1 MEKRQVE
8 ILAPA
13 GSFDS
18 MKAAVAA
25 GADAVYMGGSRFGA
39 RAYADNPDE
48 KGLLEAIDY
57 VHLHGRRLYMTVNTL
72 FKEDEL
78 KELEN
83 YMLPYCERGLDGVI
97 VQDLGALAFMR
108 RHFPGLE
115 LHSSTQMT
123 VTSVYGA
130 RMMKEMG
137 CSRVVTA
144 REMSLEEIRRIH
156 DEADIEIESFVHGAL
171 CYCYSGQ
178 CLMSSLIGGRSGNRG
193 RCAQPCRLPYSVYEP
208 GDISRMNGK
217 HSVPEQ
223 AGQAGARSRISEQT
237 GKKNRGKKPA
247 SSGQP
252 GPSPLN
258 KSSERYVL
266 SLKDLCTLDILP
278 DIIEAGVYSLKIEG
292 RMKSPRYTAGVVSI
306 YRKYVDRYLEQG
318 RDGYC
323 VEPEDRKMLLDLFD
337 RGGFT
342 DGYYARHNGRGMV
355 ALREKPEFR
364 EGNQKLFEYLDKTYV
379 EAELK
384 EKVRGH
390 VELAEGEP
398 SRLTLECRKE
408 KVQVLGQAP
417 QAAEKQPMTREKV
430 LKQLNK
436 TGGSPFCFETLT
448 AQIEGDLFLPVQA
461 LNELRRTGFQ
471 ELEKKL
477 TGARAMTGE
486 GGMGEESRQ
495 EENGA
500 DGAALVI
507 GHSSAAQES
516 RSVLIQTAA
525 PQSQPGLTQ
534 SQAQPP
540 AQPVLTAFLEETAQL
555 SPVLARGE
563 ISVVYLD
570 ADGFSPDQWRDIANR
585 CHDRGKQ
592 CWLAL
597 PQIFRSHAQR
607 YLGASRHLLCQAGFD
622 GVLIRALEETVWLKD
637 LMEQEKPEL
646 PLPFGMDAS
655 VYGWNSRSAKVL
667 ASVGASVLAMPWEL
681 NSREMEPVLETCRG
695 LGLTS
700 ELIIYGNA
708 PMMVSAQCITNTV
721 KGCTHKRGTLMMKDR
736 TGAVLPVKNHC
747 SFCYNTI
754 YNPAPLSLLGSE
766 KLVRRLRAERL
777 RLQFTVEGTEQ
788 TEKVLDAFIGSFVYD
803 RDVEVPFRD
812 FTRGHFKRGVE

>member
-8 ILAPA
+8 VLAPA
-13 GSFDS
+13 GSFES

-48 KGLLEAIDY
+48 KGLLEAMGY

-78 KELEN
+78 KDLEN
-83 YMLPYCERGLDGVI
+83 YMRPYCERGLDGVI

-130 RMMKEMG
+130 RMMKELG

-156 DEADIEIESFVHGAL
+156 DEVDIEIESFVHGAL

-208 GDISRMNGK
+208 EDISRMNGK

-237 GKKNRGKKPA
+237 GKRNQGKNPGA
-247 SSGQP
+247 SGRP

-306 YRKYVDRYLEQG
+306 YRKYVDRYLKQG
-318 RDGYC
+318 RDGYR

-384 EKVRGH
+384 ENVRGH

-436 TGGSPFCFETLT
+436 TGGSPFCFQTLT

-461 LNELRRTGFQ
+461 LNELRRAGFK

-477 TGARAMTGE
+477 TGA
-486 GGMGEESRQ
+486 
-495 EENGA
+495 
-500 DGAALVI
+500 ALAI
-507 GHSSAAQES
+507 GHSSADPTSQPVLIQNIAS
-516 RSVLIQTAA
+516 RSRPVLTQTAA
-525 PQSQPGLTQ
+525 PQS
-534 SQAQPP
+534 
-540 AQPVLTAFLEETAQL
+540 QPVLTAFLEETAQL
-555 SPVLARGE
+555 SPVLARDE

-570 ADGFSPDQWRDIANR
+570 ADGFGPDQWRDIADR
-585 CHDRGKQ
+585 CHNRGKQ

-607 YLGASRHLLCQAGFD
+607 YLGDSRHLLCQAGFD

-637 LMEQEKPEL
+637 LMEQEMPGF

-655 VYGWNSRSAKVL
+655 VYGWNSRSARVL
-667 ASVGASVLAMPWEL
+667 ASVGASMLTMPWEL
-681 NSREMEPVLETCRG
+681 NSRELEPVLASCRG

-766 KLVRRLRAERL
+766 KLVRRLMAERL

-788 TEKVLDAFIGSFVYD
+788 TEKVLDAFIGSFVYN
-803 RDVEVPFRD
+803 RDVDVPFRD

>member
-355 ALREKPEFR
+355 ALREKTEFR

-471 ELEKKL
+471 ELETKL

-486 GGMGEESRQ
+486 GGMGAESRQ

-507 GHSSAAQES
+507 GHSSAALES

-534 SQAQPP
+534 SPAQPP

>member
-355 ALREKPEFR
+355 ALREKTEFR

-486 GGMGEESRQ
+486 GGMGAESRQ

-534 SQAQPP
+534 SPAQPP

>member
-8 ILAPA
+8 VLAPA
-13 GSFDS
+13 GSFES

-48 KGLLEAIDY
+48 KGLLEAMGY

-78 KELEN
+78 NDLEN
-83 YMLPYCERGLDGVI
+83 YMRPYCERGLDGVI

-130 RMMKEMG
+130 RMMKELG

-156 DEADIEIESFVHGAL
+156 DEVDIEIESFVHGAL

-208 GDISRMNGK
+208 EDISRMNGK

-237 GKKNRGKKPA
+237 EKRNQGKKPGA
-247 SSGQP
+247 SGRP

-306 YRKYVDRYLEQG
+306 YRKYVDRYLKQG
-318 RDGYC
+318 RDGYR

-384 EKVRGH
+384 ENVRGH

-436 TGGSPFCFETLT
+436 TGGSPFCFQTLT

-461 LNELRRTGFQ
+461 LNELRRAGFE

-477 TGARAMTGE
+477 TGA
-486 GGMGEESRQ
+486 
-495 EENGA
+495 
-500 DGAALVI
+500 ALAI
-507 GHSSAAQES
+507 GHSSADPTS
-516 RSVLIQTAA
+516 RPVLIQNIASQSRPVLTQTAA
-525 PQSQPGLTQ
+525 PQS
-534 SQAQPP
+534 
-540 AQPVLTAFLEETAQL
+540 QPVLTAFLEETAQL

-570 ADGFSPDQWRDIANR
+570 ADGFGPDQWRDIADR

-607 YLGASRHLLCQAGFD
+607 YLGDSRHLLCQAGFD

-637 LMEQEKPEL
+637 LMEQEMPGL

-655 VYGWNSRSAKVL
+655 VYGWNSRSARVL
-667 ASVGASVLAMPWEL
+667 ASVGASMLTMPWEL
-681 NSREMEPVLETCRG
+681 NSRELEPVLESCRG

-766 KLVRRLRAERL
+766 KLVRRLMAERL

-788 TEKVLDAFIGSFVYD
+788 TEKVLDAFIGSFVYN
-803 RDVEVPFRD
+803 RDVGVPFRD

>member
-78 KELEN
+78 EELEN
-83 YMLPYCERGLDGVI
+83 YMRPYCDRGLDGVI

-108 RHFPGLE
+108 QHFPGLE

-355 ALREKPEFR
+355 ALREKTEFR

-471 ELEKKL
+471 ELETKL

-486 GGMGEESRQ
+486 GGMGAESRQ

-507 GHSSAAQES
+507 GHSSAALES

-534 SQAQPP
+534 SPAQPP

>member
-8 ILAPA
+8 VLAPA
-13 GSFDS
+13 GSFES

-48 KGLLEAIDY
+48 KGLLEAMSY

-78 KELEN
+78 NDLEN
-83 YMLPYCERGLDGVI
+83 YMRPYCERGLDGVI

-130 RMMKEMG
+130 RMMKELG

-156 DEADIEIESFVHGAL
+156 DEVDIEIESFVHGAL

-208 GDISRMNGK
+208 EDISRMNGK

-237 GKKNRGKKPA
+237 GKRNQGKKPGA
-247 SSGQP
+247 SGRP

-306 YRKYVDRYLEQG
+306 YRKYVDRYLKQG
-318 RDGYC
+318 RDGYR

-384 EKVRGH
+384 ENVRGH

-436 TGGSPFCFETLT
+436 TGGSPFCFQTLT

-461 LNELRRTGFQ
+461 LNELRRAGFK

-477 TGARAMTGE
+477 TGA
-486 GGMGEESRQ
+486 
-495 EENGA
+495 
-500 DGAALVI
+500 ALAI
-507 GHSSAAQES
+507 GHSSADPTSQPVLIQNIAS
-516 RSVLIQTAA
+516 RSRPVLTQTAA
-525 PQSQPGLTQ
+525 PQS
-534 SQAQPP
+534 
-540 AQPVLTAFLEETAQL
+540 QPVLTAFLEETAQL

-570 ADGFSPDQWRDIANR
+570 ADGFGPDQWRDIADR

-607 YLGASRHLLCQAGFD
+607 YLGDSRHLLCQAGFD

-637 LMEQEKPEL
+637 LMEQEMPGF

-655 VYGWNSRSAKVL
+655 VYGWNSRSARVL
-667 ASVGASVLAMPWEL
+667 ASVGASMLTMPWEL
-681 NSREMEPVLETCRG
+681 NSRELEPVLESCRG

-766 KLVRRLRAERL
+766 KLVRRLMAERL

-788 TEKVLDAFIGSFVYD
+788 TEKVLDAFIGSFVYN
-803 RDVEVPFRD
+803 RDVGVPFRD

>member
-78 KELEN
+78 EELEN
-83 YMLPYCERGLDGVI
+83 YMRPYCDRGLDGVI

-156 DEADIEIESFVHGAL
+156 DETDIEIESFVHGAL

-193 RCAQPCRLPYSVYEP
+193 RCAQPCRLPYTVYEP
-208 GDISRMNGK
+208 GDLNRQKDK
-217 HSVPEQ
+217 HCAPEQ
-223 AGQAGARSRISEQT
+223 AGQSGARSRIIEQT
-237 GKKNRGKKPA
+237 GKKNRDQKPA
-247 SSGQP
+247 VSGRT

-318 RDGYC
+318 RDGYF
-323 VEPEDRKMLLDLFD
+323 VEPGDRKMLLDLFD

-379 EAELK
+379 VAELK

-398 SRLTLECRKE
+398 SRLTLESRGE

-417 QAAEKQPMTREKV
+417 QAAEHQPMTREKV

-436 TGGSPFCFETLT
+436 TGGSPFSFETLT

-477 TGARAMTGE
+477 TGARGLTGE
-486 GGMGEESRQ
+486 GGI
-495 EENGA
+495 GA
-500 DGAALVI
+500 
-507 GHSSAAQES
+507 QFQ
-516 RSVLIQTAA
+516 SVPAKTAA
-525 PQSQPGLTQ
+525 PESQS
-534 SQAQPP
+534 
-540 AQPVLTAFLEETAQL
+540 VLTAFLEETAQL

-570 ADGFSPDQWRDIANR
+570 ADGFNPDQWRDIADR

-607 YLGASRHLLCQAGFD
+607 YLGDSRHLLCQAGFD

-637 LMEQEKPEL
+637 LMEQEMPGF

-655 VYGWNSRSAKVL
+655 VYGWNSRSARVL
-667 ASVGASVLAMPWEL
+667 ASVGASMLTMPWEL
-681 NSREMEPVLETCRG
+681 NSRELEPVLASCRG

-766 KLVRRLRAERL
+766 KLVRRLMAERL

-788 TEKVLDAFIGSFVYD
+788 TEKVLDAFIGSFVYN
-803 RDVEVPFRD
+803 RDVDVPFRD

>member
-83 YMLPYCERGLDGVI
+83 YMRPYCERGLDGVI

-156 DEADIEIESFVHGAL
+156 DETDIEIESFVHGAL

-355 ALREKPEFR
+355 ALREKTEFR

-486 GGMGEESRQ
+486 GGMGAESRQ

-570 ADGFSPDQWRDIANR
+570 ADGFSPDQWRDIADR

>member
-8 ILAPA
+8 VLAPA
-13 GSFDS
+13 GSFES

-48 KGLLEAIDY
+48 KGLLEAMGY

-78 KELEN
+78 KDLEN
-83 YMLPYCERGLDGVI
+83 YMRPYCERGLDGVI

-130 RMMKEMG
+130 RMMKELG

-156 DEADIEIESFVHGAL
+156 DEVDIEIESFVHGAL

-208 GDISRMNGK
+208 EDISRMNGK

-237 GKKNRGKKPA
+237 GKRNQGKNPGA
-247 SSGQP
+247 SGRP

-306 YRKYVDRYLEQG
+306 YRKYVDRYLKQG
-318 RDGYC
+318 RDGYR

-384 EKVRGH
+384 ENVRGH

-436 TGGSPFCFETLT
+436 TGGSPFCFQTLT

-461 LNELRRTGFQ
+461 LNELRRAGFK

-477 TGARAMTGE
+477 TGA
-486 GGMGEESRQ
+486 
-495 EENGA
+495 
-500 DGAALVI
+500 ALAI
-507 GHSSAAQES
+507 GHSSADPTSQPVLIQNIAS
-516 RSVLIQTAA
+516 RSRPVLTQTAA
-525 PQSQPGLTQ
+525 PQS
-534 SQAQPP
+534 
-540 AQPVLTAFLEETAQL
+540 QPVLTAFLEETAQL
-555 SPVLARGE
+555 SPVLARDE

-570 ADGFSPDQWRDIANR
+570 ADGFGPDQWRDIADR
-585 CHDRGKQ
+585 CHNRGKQ

-607 YLGASRHLLCQAGFD
+607 YLGDSRHLLCQAGFD

-637 LMEQEKPEL
+637 LMEQEMPGF

-655 VYGWNSRSAKVL
+655 VYGWNSRSARVL
-667 ASVGASVLAMPWEL
+667 ASVGASMLTMPWEL
-681 NSREMEPVLETCRG
+681 NSRELEPVLASCRG

-766 KLVRRLRAERL
+766 KLVRRLMAERL

-788 TEKVLDAFIGSFVYD
+788 TEKVLDAFIGSFVYN
-803 RDVEVPFRD
+803 RDVDVPFRD
-812 FTRGHFKRGVE
+812 FTRGHFKCGVE

>member
-355 ALREKPEFR
+355 ALREKTEFR

-486 GGMGEESRQ
+486 GGMGAESRQ

-754 YNPAPLSLLGSE
+754 YNPAPLSLLRSE
-766 KLVRRLRAERL
+766 KLVRRLMAERL

>member
-8 ILAPA
+8 VLAPA
-13 GSFDS
+13 GSFES

-48 KGLLEAIDY
+48 KGLLEAMGY

-78 KELEN
+78 NDLEN
-83 YMLPYCERGLDGVI
+83 YMRPYCERGLDGVI

-108 RHFPGLE
+108 WHFPGLE

-130 RMMKEMG
+130 RMMKELG

-156 DEADIEIESFVHGAL
+156 DEVDIEIESFVHGAL

-208 GDISRMNGK
+208 EDISRMNGK

-223 AGQAGARSRISEQT
+223 T
-237 GKKNRGKKPA
+237 GKRNQGKKPGA
-247 SSGQP
+247 SGRP

-306 YRKYVDRYLEQG
+306 YRKYVDRYLKQG
-318 RDGYC
+318 RDGYR

-384 EKVRGH
+384 ENVRGH

-436 TGGSPFCFETLT
+436 TGGSPFCFQTLT

-461 LNELRRTGFQ
+461 LNELRRAGFE

-477 TGARAMTGE
+477 TGA
-486 GGMGEESRQ
+486 
-495 EENGA
+495 
-500 DGAALVI
+500 ALAI
-507 GHSSAAQES
+507 GHSSADPTS
-516 RSVLIQTAA
+516 RPVLIQNIASQSRPVLTQTAA
-525 PQSQPGLTQ
+525 PQS
-534 SQAQPP
+534 
-540 AQPVLTAFLEETAQL
+540 QPVLTAFLEETAQL

-570 ADGFSPDQWRDIANR
+570 ADGFGPDQWRDIADR

-607 YLGASRHLLCQAGFD
+607 YLGDSRHLLCQAGFD

-637 LMEQEKPEL
+637 LMEQEMPGL

-655 VYGWNSRSAKVL
+655 VYGWNSRSARVL
-667 ASVGASVLAMPWEL
+667 ASVGASMLTMSWEL
-681 NSREMEPVLETCRG
+681 NSRELEPVLESCRG

-766 KLVRRLRAERL
+766 KLVRRLMAERL

-788 TEKVLDAFIGSFVYD
+788 TEKVLDAFIGSFVYN
-803 RDVEVPFRD
+803 RDVDVPFRD

>member
-83 YMLPYCERGLDGVI
+83 YMRPYCERGLDGVI

-156 DEADIEIESFVHGAL
+156 DETDIEIESFVHGAL

-355 ALREKPEFR
+355 ALREKTEFR

-486 GGMGEESRQ
+486 GGMGAESRQ

>member
-48 KGLLEAIDY
+48 KGLLEAMGY

-78 KELEN
+78 NDLEN
-83 YMLPYCERGLDGVI
+83 YMRPYCERGLDGVI

-130 RMMKEMG
+130 RMMKELG

-156 DEADIEIESFVHGAL
+156 DEVDIEIESFVHGAL

-306 YRKYVDRYLEQG
+306 YRKYVDRYLKQG
-318 RDGYC
+318 RDDYR

-384 EKVRGH
+384 ENVGGH

-436 TGGSPFCFETLT
+436 TGGSPFCFQTLT

-461 LNELRRTGFQ
+461 LNELRRAGFE

-477 TGARAMTGE
+477 TGA
-486 GGMGEESRQ
+486 
-495 EENGA
+495 
-500 DGAALVI
+500 ALAI
-507 GHSSAAQES
+507 GHSSADPTS
-516 RSVLIQTAA
+516 RPVLIQNIASQSRPVLTQTAA
-525 PQSQPGLTQ
+525 PQS
-534 SQAQPP
+534 
-540 AQPVLTAFLEETAQL
+540 QPVLTAFLEETAQL

-570 ADGFSPDQWRDIANR
+570 ADGFSPDQWRDIADR

-607 YLGASRHLLCQAGFD
+607 YLGDSRHLLCQAGFD

-637 LMEQEKPEL
+637 LMEQEMPGL

-655 VYGWNSRSAKVL
+655 VYGWNSRSARVL
-667 ASVGASVLAMPWEL
+667 ASVGASMLTMSWEL
-681 NSREMEPVLETCRG
+681 NSRELEPVLESCRG

>member
-486 GGMGEESRQ
+486 GGMGAESRQ

-788 TEKVLDAFIGSFVYD
+788 TDKVLDAFIGSFVYD

>member
-1 MEKRQVE
+1 M
-8 ILAPA
+8 
-13 GSFDS
+13 
-18 MKAAVAA
+18 
-25 GADAVYMGGSRFGA
+25 
-39 RAYADNPDE
+39 
-48 KGLLEAIDY
+48 
-57 VHLHGRRLYMTVNTL
+57 
-72 FKEDEL
+72 
-78 KELEN
+78 
-83 YMLPYCERGLDGVI
+83 
-97 VQDLGALAFMR
+97 
-108 RHFPGLE
+108 
-115 LHSSTQMT
+115 
-123 VTSVYGA
+123 
-130 RMMKEMG
+130 
-137 CSRVVTA
+137 
-144 REMSLEEIRRIH
+144 
-156 DEADIEIESFVHGAL
+156 
-171 CYCYSGQ
+171 
-178 CLMSSLIGGRSGNRG
+178 
-193 RCAQPCRLPYSVYEP
+193 
-208 GDISRMNGK
+208 
-217 HSVPEQ
+217 PEQ

-237 GKKNRGKKPA
+237 GKRNQGKKPGA
-247 SSGQP
+247 SGRP

-306 YRKYVDRYLEQG
+306 YRKYVDRYLKQG
-318 RDGYC
+318 RDGYR

-384 EKVRGH
+384 ENVRGH

-436 TGGSPFCFETLT
+436 TGGSPFCFQTLT

-461 LNELRRTGFQ
+461 LNELRRAGFK

-477 TGARAMTGE
+477 TGA
-486 GGMGEESRQ
+486 
-495 EENGA
+495 
-500 DGAALVI
+500 ALAI
-507 GHSSAAQES
+507 GHSSADPTSQPVLIQNIAS
-516 RSVLIQTAA
+516 RSRPVLTQTAA
-525 PQSQPGLTQ
+525 PQS
-534 SQAQPP
+534 
-540 AQPVLTAFLEETAQL
+540 QPVLTAFLEETAQL
-555 SPVLARGE
+555 SPVLARDE

-570 ADGFSPDQWRDIANR
+570 ADGFGPDQWRDIADR
-585 CHDRGKQ
+585 CHNRGKQ

-607 YLGASRHLLCQAGFD
+607 YLGDSRHLLCQAGFD

-637 LMEQEKPEL
+637 LMEQEMPGF

-655 VYGWNSRSAKVL
+655 VYGWNSRSARVL
-667 ASVGASVLAMPWEL
+667 ASVGASMLTMPWEL
-681 NSREMEPVLETCRG
+681 NSRELEPVLASCRG

-766 KLVRRLRAERL
+766 KLVRRLMAERL

-788 TEKVLDAFIGSFVYD
+788 TEKVLDAFIGSFVYN
-803 RDVEVPFRD
+803 RDVDVPFRD

>member
-217 HSVPEQ
+217 HSVHEQ

-486 GGMGEESRQ
+486 GGMGAESRQ

-667 ASVGASVLAMPWEL
+667 ASVGASMLTMPWEL
-681 NSREMEPVLETCRG
+681 NSRELEPVLESCRG

>member
-78 KELEN
+78 EELEN
-83 YMLPYCERGLDGVI
+83 YMRPYCDRGLDGVI

-156 DEADIEIESFVHGAL
+156 DETDIEIESFVHGAL

-471 ELEKKL
+471 ELETKL

-486 GGMGEESRQ
+486 GGMGAESRQ

-507 GHSSAAQES
+507 GHSSAALES

-534 SQAQPP
+534 SPAQPP

-655 VYGWNSRSAKVL
+655 VYGWNRRSAKVL

-681 NSREMEPVLETCRG
+681 NSREMEPVLETCHG

>member
-25 GADAVYMGGSRFGA
+25 GADAVYMGGRRFGA

-78 KELEN
+78 EELEN
-83 YMLPYCERGLDGVI
+83 YMRPYCDRGLDGVI

-156 DEADIEIESFVHGAL
+156 DETDIEIESFVHGAL

-193 RCAQPCRLPYSVYEP
+193 RCAQPCRLPYTVYEP
-208 GDISRMNGK
+208 GDLSRQKDK
-217 HSVPEQ
+217 HCAPEQ
-223 AGQAGARSRISEQT
+223 AGQSGARSRIIEQT
-237 GKKNRGKKPA
+237 GKKNRNQKPA
-247 SSGQP
+247 ASGRT

-318 RDGYC
+318 REGYF

-355 ALREKPEFR
+355 ALKEKPEFR

-379 EAELK
+379 VAELK

-398 SRLTLECRKE
+398 SRLTLESRGE

-417 QAAEKQPMTREKV
+417 QAAEHQPMTREKV

-436 TGGSPFCFETLT
+436 TGGSPFSFETLT

-477 TGARAMTGE
+477 TGARVLTGE
-486 GGMGEESRQ
+486 GGI
-495 EENGA
+495 GA
-500 DGAALVI
+500 QFRPVPTK
-507 GHSSAAQES
+507 
-516 RSVLIQTAA
+516 TAA
-525 PQSQPGLTQ
+525 PQSQ
-534 SQAQPP
+534 S
-540 AQPVLTAFLEETAQL
+540 VLTAFLEETAQL

-570 ADGFSPDQWRDIANR
+570 ADGFNPDQWRDIADR

>member
-355 ALREKPEFR
+355 ALREKTEFR

-471 ELEKKL
+471 ELETKL

-486 GGMGEESRQ
+486 GGMGAESRQ

-507 GHSSAAQES
+507 GHSSAALES

-534 SQAQPP
+534 SPAQPP

-622 GVLIRALEETVWLKD
+622 GVLIRALEEIVWLKD

>member
-355 ALREKPEFR
+355 ALREKTEFR

-471 ELEKKL
+471 ELETKL

-486 GGMGEESRQ
+486 GGMGAESRQ

-507 GHSSAAQES
+507 GHSSAALES

-534 SQAQPP
+534 SPAQPP

-655 VYGWNSRSAKVL
+655 VYGWNSRSAR
-667 ASVGASVLAMPWEL
+667 GAGICGGVRTRHA
-681 NSREMEPVLETCRG
+681 
-695 LGLTS
+695 LG
-700 ELIIYGNA
+700 
-708 PMMVSAQCITNTV
+708 
-721 KGCTHKRGTLMMKDR
+721 
-736 TGAVLPVKNHC
+736 
-747 SFCYNTI
+747 
-754 YNPAPLSLLGSE
+754 
-766 KLVRRLRAERL
+766 AE
-777 RLQFTVEGTEQ
+777 Q
-788 TEKVLDAFIGSFVYD
+788 
-803 RDVEVPFRD
+803 P
-812 FTRGHFKRGVE
+812 

>member
-78 KELEN
+78 EELEN
-83 YMLPYCERGLDGVI
+83 YMRPYCDRGLDGVI

-486 GGMGEESRQ
+486 GGMGAESRQ

-570 ADGFSPDQWRDIANR
+570 ADGFSPDQWRDIADR

>member
-8 ILAPA
+8 VLAPA
-13 GSFDS
+13 GSFES

-78 KELEN
+78 KDLEN
-83 YMLPYCERGLDGVI
+83 YMRPYCERGLDGVI

-130 RMMKEMG
+130 RMMKELG

-208 GDISRMNGK
+208 EDISRMNGG

-223 AGQAGARSRISEQT
+223 ARQAEARSRNSEQT
-237 GKKNRGKKPA
+237 GKRNQGKKPA
-247 SSGQP
+247 ASGRP

-318 RDGYC
+318 RDGYS

-342 DGYYARHNGRGMV
+342 DGYYTRHNGRGMV

-384 EKVRGH
+384 ENVRGH
-390 VELAEGEP
+390 VELAEGVP
-398 SRLTLECRKE
+398 SRLTLECRDE
-408 KVQVLGQAP
+408 RVQVLGQAP

-436 TGGSPFCFETLT
+436 TGGSPFSFETLT
-448 AQIEGDLFLPVQA
+448 VQIEGDLFLPVQA
-461 LNELRRTGFQ
+461 LNELRRAGFE

-477 TGARAMTGE
+477 TCAGARTGE
-486 GGMGEESRQ
+486 RGAGAKPIQG
-495 EENGA
+495 ENGA
-500 DGAALVI
+500 DGVSSVV
-507 GHSSAAQES
+507 GNSSADPAS
-516 RSVLIQTAA
+516 RPILTQTIA
-525 PQSQPGLTQ
+525 PQSRPVLTQ
-534 SQAQPP
+534 TTSPQS
-540 AQPVLTAFLEETAQL
+540 QPVLTAFLEETAQL
-555 SPVLARGE
+555 SPVLARSE
-563 ISVVYLD
+563 ISAVYLD
-570 ADGFSPDQWRDIANR
+570 ADGFSPDQWRDIADR

-597 PQIFRSHAQR
+597 PQIFRSHGQR
-607 YLGASRHLLCQAGFD
+607 YLGASRHLLCRAGFD

-637 LMEQEKPEL
+637 LMEQEQPENPL
-646 PLPFGMDAS
+646 PLGMDAS
-655 VYGWNSRSAKVL
+655 VYGWNSRSAGVL
-667 ASVGASVLAMPWEL
+667 ESMGASLLTMPWEL
-681 NSREMEPVLETCRG
+681 NSRELEPVLEACRG

-766 KLVRRLRAERL
+766 KLVRRLGAERL

-788 TEKVLDAFIGSFVYD
+788 TEKVLDAFIGSFVYN
-803 RDVEVPFRD
+803 RDVDVPFRD

>member
-83 YMLPYCERGLDGVI
+83 YMRPYCERGLDGVI

-417 QAAEKQPMTREKV
+417 QTAEKQPMTREKV

-471 ELEKKL
+471 ELETKL

-486 GGMGEESRQ
+486 GGMGAESRQ

-507 GHSSAAQES
+507 GHSSAALES

-534 SQAQPP
+534 SPAQPP

-681 NSREMEPVLETCRG
+681 NSREMEPVLETCHG

>member
-355 ALREKPEFR
+355 ALREKTEFR

-486 GGMGEESRQ
+486 GGMGAESRQ

-525 PQSQPGLTQ
+525 PQSQPALTQ